1 MRHLEHINI
10 CVMGVPKGT
19 ERLKRGRKIFEE
31 MVKNFCNFMKNINIA
46 YTSGKPKPATHQKDY
61 TP

>member
-1 MRHLEHINI
+1 
-10 CVMGVPKGT
+10 MGVPKGT

-46 YTSGKPKPATHQKDY
+46 YSSGKPKPATHQKDY